1 MAKKL
6 PFARCVMCHGTS
18 GAFRKT
24 TDGQWVHAFCAEW
37 LLDTKYVRGQENPV
51 EGMVH
56 SSIHYRDFLVALIY

>member
-1 MAKKL
+1 ML
-6 PFARCVMCHGTS
+6 TS
-18 GAFRKT
+18 FYLNAFLVLSPIFF
-24 TDGQWVHAFCAEW
+24 QILSQW